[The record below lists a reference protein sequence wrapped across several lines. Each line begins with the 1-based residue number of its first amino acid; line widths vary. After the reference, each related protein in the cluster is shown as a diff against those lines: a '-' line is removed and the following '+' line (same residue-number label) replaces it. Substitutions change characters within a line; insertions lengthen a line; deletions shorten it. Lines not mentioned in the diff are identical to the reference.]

1 MDSHSRNSTHLIQT
15 PERNSFFANI
25 HQIDINYFVLYLY
38 VFIDLLKC
46 LPSISIID
54 IIVIRKN
61 TREGGMLSSI
71 SIILI
76 IRYIDLVNKTQVIYI
91 PCT

>member
-61 TREGGMLSSI
+61 TREGKDPS
-71 SIILI
+71 
-76 IRYIDLVNKTQVIYI
+76 IDLVNKTQVIYI